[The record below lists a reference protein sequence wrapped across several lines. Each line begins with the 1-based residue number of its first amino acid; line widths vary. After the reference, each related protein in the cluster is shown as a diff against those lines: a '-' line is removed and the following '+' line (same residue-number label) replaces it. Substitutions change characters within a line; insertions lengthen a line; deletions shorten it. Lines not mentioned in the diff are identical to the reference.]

1 MSRIMI
7 VEDEMSL
14 AEPLGFLLQREGFDV
29 DIVGDGV
36 TALNKFARV
45 QPDLVLLDLMLPG
58 KSVRMSARNCGLSR
72 MFPSLW

>member
-29 DIVGDGV
+29 DIVGDV
-36 TALNKFARV
+36 
-45 QPDLVLLDLMLPG
+45 
-58 KSVRMSARNCGLSR
+58 
-72 MFPSLW
+72 